1 MTDSLDLT
9 DYASCLIHPIMR
21 NLDQCPELRTT
32 AMDTLSALV
41 TQLGKKYH
49 VFIPMVDKV
58 LKRHNIK
65 HQRYDILMCRIIKV
79 WLLCTSLARVEGIL
93 ELCEFTVDYVLN

>member
-9 DYASCLIHPIMR
+9 DYASRIIHPVVR
-21 NLDQCPELRTT
+21 TLDQCPELRIS

-41 TQLGKKYH
+41 VQLGRKYH
-49 VFIPMVDKV
+49 IFIPMVDKV

-79 WLLCTSLARVEGIL
+79 RKL
-93 ELCEFTVDYVLN
+93 TVD

>member
-1 MTDSLDLT
+1 METIDRMTDSLDLT
-9 DYASCLIHPIMR
+9 DYASRIIHPIVR
-21 NLDQCPELRTT
+21 TLDQCPDLRTS

-41 TQLGKKYH
+41 VQLGRKYH
-49 VFIPMVDKV
+49 IFIPMVDKV

-79 WLLCTSLARVEGIL
+79 RNISMA
-93 ELCEFTVDYVLN
+93 

>member
-1 MTDSLDLT
+1 METIDRMTDSLDLT
-9 DYASCLIHPIMR
+9 DYASRIIHPVVR
-21 NLDQCPELRTT
+21 TLDQCPELRTS

-41 TQLGKKYH
+41 VQLGRKYH
-49 VFIPMVDKV
+49 IFIPMVDKV

-79 WLLCTSLARVEGIL
+79 SKLP
-93 ELCEFTVDYVLN
+93 VD